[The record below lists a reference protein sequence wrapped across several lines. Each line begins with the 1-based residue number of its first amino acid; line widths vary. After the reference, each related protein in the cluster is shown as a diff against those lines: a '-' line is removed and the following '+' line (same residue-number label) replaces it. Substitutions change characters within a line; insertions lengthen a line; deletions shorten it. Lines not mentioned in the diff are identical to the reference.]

1 MNHSGCKLTSSLTHV
16 KHIAHLLTMKV
27 LLTTTSFQD
36 TPGPHHD
43 LLKNAG
49 FDLICER
56 GPLTESKML
65 ELVGD
70 IDAFLCGDDDITR
83 AVIDKSL
90 PKLKVISKY
99 GIGLDKIDTDY
110 VAQKEIPLT
119 FCPGVNHTTVAEHTF
134 ALMLALF
141 RKLVKEANHVANGE
155 WVRVTGN
162 EIMGKSIA
170 IIGLG
175 RIGKEV
181 AIRAHAFGMKIVG
194 FDLYWDEGFAQKYG
208 VERCESAEAAMNQAD
223 IISLHT
229 NLSDETRGMINQAS
243 IAKMKEGVVV
253 LNCARGEIVNT
264 DDMVSALHSGSVGG
278 YGSDVLDVEPPPAD
292 HPLLKAPNTVITPHI
307 GSRTYESVERQA
319 TMAARNLIL
328 ALEGKK
334 PLAQANEAPLTSHL

>member
-1 MNHSGCKLTSSLTHV
+1 
-16 KHIAHLLTMKV
+16 MKV

-56 GPLTESKML
+56 GPLTESRML

-194 FDLYWDEGFAQKYG
+194 FDLYWDEDFAQKYE
-208 VERCESAEAAMNQAD
+208 VERCESAEAAMHQAD

-278 YGSDVLDVEPPPAD
+278 YGTDVLDVEPPPAD

-307 GSRTYESVERQA
+307 GSRTYESVERGHDGCQKSDSSTGREETA
-319 TMAARNLIL
+319 
-328 ALEGKK
+328 GSG
-334 PLAQANEAPLTSHL
+334 Q

>member
-1 MNHSGCKLTSSLTHV
+1 
-16 KHIAHLLTMKV
+16 MKV

-49 FDLICER
+49 FNLICER
-56 GPLTESKML
+56 GPLTESRML

-141 RKLVKEANHVANGE
+141 RKIVKEANHVANGE

-162 EIMGKSIA
+162 EIMGKKIA

-194 FDLYWDEGFAQKYG
+194 FDLYWDEDFAQKYE
-208 VERCESAEAAMNQAD
+208 VERCESAEAAMNLAD

-229 NLSDETRGMINQAS
+229 NLSDETRDMINQES
-243 IAKMKEGVVV
+243 IAKMKKGVVI

-264 DDMVSALHSGSVGG
+264 DDIVSALHSGSVGG
-278 YGSDVLDVEPPPAD
+278 YGTDVLDVEPPPAD

>member
-1 MNHSGCKLTSSLTHV
+1 MN
-16 KHIAHLLTMKV
+16 V

-36 TPGPHHD
+36 TPGPHHQ
-43 LLKNAG
+43 LLKDAA

-56 GPLTESKML
+56 GPLTEKRML

-83 AVIDKSL
+83 AVVDKSL

-110 VAQKEIPLT
+110 VAQKGIPLT

-134 ALMLALF
+134 ALLLALF
-141 RKLVKEANHVANGE
+141 RKIVTEANHVASGE
-155 WVRVTGN
+155 WVRITGN
-162 EIMGKSIA
+162 EIMGKTLA

-181 AIRAHAFGMKIVG
+181 AVRAHAFGMKLVG
-194 FDLYWDEGFAQKYG
+194 FDLYWDKEFAQKYEI
-208 VERCESAEAAMNQAD
+208 VRSESAETAMIQAD
-223 IISLHT
+223 VVSLHT
-229 NLSDETRGMINQAS
+229 NLSNETRNMINQSS
-243 IAKMKEGVVV
+243 IAKMKKGVVV

-264 DDMVSALHSGSVGG
+264 NDMVDALHAGSGGG
-278 YGSDVLDVEPPPAD
+278 YGTDVLNVEPPPKD

-319 TMAARNLIL
+319 TMAAKNLIL

-334 PLAQANEAPLTSHL
+334 PLAQANDVPLISHR

>member
-1 MNHSGCKLTSSLTHV
+1 
-16 KHIAHLLTMKV
+16 MKV

-56 GPLTESKML
+56 GPLTESRML

-194 FDLYWDEGFAQKYG
+194 FDLYWDEDFAQKYG
-208 VERCESAEAAMNQAD
+208 VERCESAEAAMHQAD

-229 NLSDETRGMINQAS
+229 NLSDETRDMINQES
-243 IAKMKEGVVV
+243 IAKMKKGVVI

-278 YGSDVLDVEPPPAD
+278 YGTDVLDMEPPPAD

-334 PLAQANEAPLTSHL
+334 PLAQANEAPLATHL

>member
-1 MNHSGCKLTSSLTHV
+1 
-16 KHIAHLLTMKV
+16 MKV

-56 GPLTESKML
+56 GPLTESRML

-162 EIMGKSIA
+162 EIMGKTIA

-181 AIRAHAFGMKIVG
+181 AKRCNG
-194 FDLYWDEGFAQKYG
+194 FDMNIYIYDPFVDDKEISKYG
-208 VERCESAEAAMNQAD
+208 Y
-223 IISLHT
+223 T
-229 NLSDETRGMINQAS
+229 S
-243 IAKMKEGVVV
+243 IGKE
-253 LNCARGEIVNT
+253 
-264 DDMVSALHSGSVGG
+264 
-278 YGSDVLDVEPPPAD
+278 
-292 HPLLKAPNTVITPHI
+292 
-307 GSRTYESVERQA
+307 
-319 TMAARNLIL
+319 
-328 ALEGKK
+328 EG
-334 PLAQANEAPLTSHL
+334 L

>member
-1 MNHSGCKLTSSLTHV
+1 
-16 KHIAHLLTMKV
+16 MKV

-43 LLKNAG
+43 LLENAG
-49 FDLICER
+49 FNLIRER
-56 GPLTESKML
+56 GPLTESRML

-83 AVIDKSL
+83 AVIDQSL
-90 PKLKVISKY
+90 PRLKVISKY

-162 EIMGKSIA
+162 EIMGKTIA

-194 FDLYWDEGFAQKYG
+194 FDLYWDQDFAQKYE

-229 NLSDETRGMINQAS
+229 NLSDETRDMINQQS
-243 IAKMKEGVVV
+243 IAKMKKGVVI

-264 DDMVSALHSGSVGG
+264 DDMVSALHAGSVGG
-278 YGSDVLDVEPPPAD
+278 YGTDVLDVEPPPAD
-292 HPLLKAPNTVITPHI
+292 HPLLNAPNTVITPHI

-319 TMAARNLIL
+319 TMAAKNLIL
-328 ALEGKK
+328 ALEGKA
-334 PLAQANEAPLTSHL
+334 PLAQANKAPLTSHL